1 VLPFVTNLLVG
12 GCVVLSWSFARNVL
26 IVVVPLFLQK
36 NPVEQL
42 INRSCCL
49 IIEHGENKI
58 ILLQESKL
66 SKHKTGLSL
75 FSFFLSFFLSSFL
88 LCVVRLV
95 PQRSKQEKNVK
106 IRKI

>member
-1 VLPFVTNLLVG
+1 MLPFVTNLLVG

-75 FSFFLSFFLSSFL
+75 FSFFLSSFL

>member
-75 FSFFLSFFLSSFL
+75 FSFFLSSFL

>member
-49 IIEHGENKI
+49 IIEHGPNKI

-66 SKHKTGLSL
+66 SKHKRGLPL
-75 FSFFLSFFLSSFL
+75 FFLSFFL

-95 PQRSKQEKNVK
+95 PQRSKQKKNVK

>member
-75 FSFFLSFFLSSFL
+75 FSFFFLSFFLPSFCVL
-88 LCVVRLV
+88 LDWFLKD
-95 PQRSKQEKNVK
+95 PS
-106 IRKI
+106 RKKM

>member
-49 IIEHGENKI
+49 IIEHGEKKI

-66 SKHKTGLSL
+66 SKHKRGLSL
-75 FSFFLSFFLSSFL
+75 FSFFLPSFCVLLDWFLKDPS
-88 LCVVRLV
+88 
-95 PQRSKQEKNVK
+95 
-106 IRKI
+106 RKKM